1 MSTAPN
7 WSAMRRAD
15 FDPTATLALVE
26 ARDVTRR
33 VEAAPHAN
41 GTEAL
46 FGDEPRPARPARRKA
61 PAVAAAP
68 EADALF

>member
-1 MSTAPN
+1 MS
-7 WSAMRRAD
+7 RAD

-33 VEAAPHAN
+33 VEAVEHAN
-41 GTEAL
+41 GTDAL
-46 FGDEPRPARPARRKA
+46 FGDEPRPARPTRRKA
-61 PAVAAAP
+61 PAVAAGP